1 MNRKVVVIIQARMG
15 STRLPGKML
24 MQLAGRPIV
33 LQVCERV
40 ALINGID
47 KVVVATTTEEKDD
60 LLVRH
65 CLQNGIS
72 VFRGSPDDV
81 LDRYYQ
87 AAKQESAD
95 VVMRVTGDCPFL
107 DPVESE
113 KVLKLFLDNE
123 GCDYATNVDPPFLP
137 DGLDTEVISFRA
149 LQRSW
154 QMAKNVPDREH
165 VTLFIRHHPDLFSV
179 KSLKGNIDLSS
190 NRWTIDEGRDYEFLN
205 AVAKRLAEKDQFG
218 YLNEIL
224 ALLDEDPDISKINRD
239 IRRNEGLERSLRQN
253 PLSD

>member
-1 MNRKVVVIIQARMG
+1 M
-15 STRLPGKML
+15 
-24 MQLAGRPIV
+24 
-33 LQVCERV
+33 
-40 ALINGID
+40 
-47 KVVVATTTEEKDD
+47 
-60 LLVRH
+60 
-65 CLQNGIS
+65 
-72 VFRGSPDDV
+72 
-81 LDRYYQ
+81 
-87 AAKQESAD
+87 
-95 VVMRVTGDCPFL
+95 
-107 DPVESE
+107 
-113 KVLKLFLDNE
+113 
-123 GCDYATNVDPPFLP
+123 DPPFLP

-190 NRWTIDEGRDYEFLN
+190 HRWTIDEGRDYEFLN
-205 AVAKRLAEKDQFG
+205 AVAKHLAEKGQFG

-224 ALLDEDPDISKINRD
+224 ALLDEDPDLSKINRD